1 MEPTPEGTRIK
12 RMDHVEEIEKFLFP
26 GLQKSKKIN
35 IIDRVMHKE
44 QQECR
49 I

>member
-1 MEPTPEGTRIK
+1 LEPIPEETRIK
-12 RMDHVEEIEKFLFP
+12 RVDHVEEIEQFLFP

-35 IIDRVMHKE
+35 IIDSVMHKE